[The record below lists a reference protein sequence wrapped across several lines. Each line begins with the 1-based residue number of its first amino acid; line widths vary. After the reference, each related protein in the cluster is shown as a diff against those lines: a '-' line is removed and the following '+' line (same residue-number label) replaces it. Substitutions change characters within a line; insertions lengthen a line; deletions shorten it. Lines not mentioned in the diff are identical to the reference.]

1 MKNVNQKNVKYTA
14 NARIHNTRNEIEREE
29 RESEL
34 KKKKTISATITTIII
49 IIKCER
55 YKINFLTRFENRK
68 IQPNRYLHTTDINL
82 NETDEE

>member
-34 KKKKTISATITTIII
+34 KKKKNNISNHH
-49 IIKCER
+49 
-55 YKINFLTRFENRK
+55 YHHHHH
-68 IQPNRYLHTTDINL
+68 QM
-82 NETDEE
+82 